1 MLYFLALLV
10 FVIRTSSAVSPNVLL
25 IFADDLGFNDVDWH
39 DRSLR
44 TPFLRSLAFSRHS
57 VQLANSYV
65 NQLCTP
71 TRSALMTGYYPFR
84 TGTQAGVFLYLEP
97 SGVPLEFPFLP
108 LHMKRMGYRTYL
120 VGKWHL
126 GYCRR
131 EFLPTARGFDYFYGY
146 YGPQTG
152 YFNHSAEQFDR
163 RRSRTI
169 GGLDLFMELNGGVSA
184 PDYTKQGV
192 YSTNLFADEAINLI
206 SYHDVRNP
214 FFLFLS
220 FQSVHAPLQVPP
232 LYENRCSH
240 IGHPMRRKY
249 CAVLAAMDDAIERVV
264 RALKNRGLYEN
275 TVIIFSSDN
284 GGATDF
290 GASNAPLRGEKD
302 TLWEG
307 GTKTNTF
314 VHAPRYIRQF
324 AVRND
329 LFHVVDWHAT
339 ILGMAGSSAQTY
351 GDGINQWDMIRS
363 GKGALRRFQFVYNI
377 GEHGSAIRQGDFKLI
392 MGNADRTSH
401 FNNDRMRLYRLSVD
415 PAERRD
421 VSRQHFVVARQ
432 MARKIMALRRMG
444 RRSIRLPLDPR
455 ADPAF
460 HNGAFGSYWC

>member
-1 MLYFLALLV
+1 MFYLLLSLA
-10 FVIRTSSAVSPNVLL
+10 FCGRATAAGPNILL

-39 DRSLR
+39 DHSLR
-44 TPFLRSLAFSRHS
+44 TPFLRSLAFSRNT
-57 VQLANSYV
+57 VQLSNSYV

-84 TGTQAGVFLYLEP
+84 TGTQSGVFLYLEP

-108 LHMKRMGYRTYL
+108 SHLKRMGYFTYL

-146 YGPQTG
+146 YGPQAG
-152 YFNHSAEQFDR
+152 YFNHSADQFDR
-163 RRSRTI
+163 HRNTMV
-169 GGLDLFMELNGGVSA
+169 GGLDLFMEINGGQSA
-184 PDYTKQGV
+184 ADFTKQGV

-206 SYHDVRNP
+206 AHHNVRIP

-220 FQSVHAPLQVPP
+220 FQSVHAPLQAPMF
-232 LYENRCSH
+232 YENKCSH
-240 IGHPMRRKY
+240 IRHPMRRKY
-249 CAVLAAMDDAIERVV
+249 CAVLAAMDEAIERVV
-264 RALKNRGLYEN
+264 RELKRRGLYEN

-302 TLWEG
+302 SLWEG

-314 VHAPRYIRQF
+314 VHSPKYIRQF

-339 ILGMAGSSAQTY
+339 ILGIAGSQAQTY

-377 GEHGSAIRQGDFKLI
+377 ADHGSAIRQGEFKLI
-392 MGNADRTSH
+392 MGNADKNFH
-401 FNNDRMRLYRLSVD
+401 FATDHTRLFRLSVD

-421 VSRQHFVVARQ
+421 VSRQNFVLARQ

-455 ADPAF
+455 ADPTF